1 MAAEGLKRTGFRV
14 LGFVEG
20 KRFTPDFHVTVPV
33 LGQRKIVPPAQ
44 LLEYLRRF
52 LPIPPLIVPL
62 GRVYLG
68 YAARG
73 AVFAVES
80 TLDVDFRLP
89 YQVVGRG
96 RVVIPYLHD
105 HRAIARENCLYLE
118 EPEEITKDILTYQ
131 QFHISYRVDGNKGRK
146 C

>member
-1 MAAEGLKRTGFRV
+1 M

-20 KRFTPDFHVTVPV
+20 ELFPSDFHVTVPV
-33 LGQRKIVPPAQ
+33 LGQRKIVPLAE
-44 LLEYLRRF
+44 LFEYLGRF
-52 LPIPPLIVPL
+52 LAIPPLIVTL

-68 YAARG
+68 YTARG
-73 AVFAVES
+73 TVFAVES

-89 YQVVGRG
+89 YQIVGSG

-118 EPEEITKDILTYQ
+118 KPVKYNRCILSCRGGSFPWKINKEKKFVEI
-131 QFHISYRVDGNKGRK
+131 
-146 C
+146 